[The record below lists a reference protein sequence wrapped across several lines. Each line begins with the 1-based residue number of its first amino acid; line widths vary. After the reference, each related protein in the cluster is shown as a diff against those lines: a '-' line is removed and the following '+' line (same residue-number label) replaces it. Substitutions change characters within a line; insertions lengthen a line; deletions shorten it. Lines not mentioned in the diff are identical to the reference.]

1 MRNFKLS
8 LLTLETPI
16 ARAYKSAHRLTD
28 RTSIH
33 AKVPLLALFNIPP
46 TKINREFTKRV
57 NKQAANF
64 NKNAE
69 SLNEIT
75 VFVTTEN
82 IIVPTPFGDL
92 DVEAGFSIG
101 DGNTRLEYW
110 KKNSQLAPATVT
122 IKFVLIRSGEEY
134 ETEYYSYDS
143 STSCEL
149 NTDKITGALSAYNID
164 LRTSKGKRGSF
175 GESMRYAY
183 AGDSRDNVL
192 TKVKYFETELPIVD
206 RYTLNVDSKELKQQ
220 TSTLTSAFLIALKMY
235 STPSEQRQQLLS
247 MMKKVSTITF
257 DNWQENRHPLNTVN
271 KAWDGAQLL
280 MREAITPKHTKTGT
294 KRADYE
300 NTLDFNLYCI
310 DLWMR
315 NKFIKQVNPGS
326 FEGLYMEEMVILGE
340 LDFACNA

>member
-1 MRNFKLS
+1 MKNFKLS

-16 ARAYKSAHRLTD
+16 SRAYKGAHRLTD
-28 RTSIH
+28 RSSVV
-33 AKVPLLALFNIPP
+33 AKVPLNVLFEIPP
-46 TKINREFTKRV
+46 TKINREFEKRSI
-57 NKQAANF
+57 KQSINY

-69 SLNEIT
+69 SVRDIT

-92 DVEAGFSIG
+92 DVDAGFSIG
-101 DGNTRLEYW
+101 DGNGRLEHW
-110 KKNSQLAPATVT
+110 KNNPQVAPDSVTV
-122 IKFVLIRSGEEY
+122 KFVLIRSGAEY

-149 NTDKITGALSAYNID
+149 NTDKITGALSAFGID
-164 LRTSKGKRGSF
+164 LRTAKGKRGSF

-192 TKVKYFETELPIVD
+192 TKVKYFEQELPTVD
-206 RYTLNVDSKELKQQ
+206 RYVMHVDSKELRQN
-220 TSTLTSAFLIALKMY
+220 TSTLISSFLIALKMY
-235 STPSEQRQQLLS
+235 STPSEQRQQLIS
-247 MMKKVSTITF
+247 MMKKVSSITS
-257 DNWQENRHPLNTVN
+257 DTWQMDRHPANTD
-271 KAWDGAQLL
+271 KTRFDGAQLL
-280 MREAITPKHTKTGT
+280 MREAVMPKHTKTGT

-315 NKFIKQVNPGS
+315 NKFIKEIKPTT
-326 FEGLYMEEMVILGE
+326 FEGLYTEEMVILSE
-340 LDFACNA
+340 TDFK